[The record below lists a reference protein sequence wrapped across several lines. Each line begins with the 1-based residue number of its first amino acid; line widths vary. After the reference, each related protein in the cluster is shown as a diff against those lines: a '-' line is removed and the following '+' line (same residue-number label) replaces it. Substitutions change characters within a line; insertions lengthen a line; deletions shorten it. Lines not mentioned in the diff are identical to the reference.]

1 MQPLVYSTFSGCN
14 TTCFAYGQTGSGKTH
29 TMMGT
34 SNGQHPG
41 MYILAASDII
51 EQLENYPEIYLT
63 ISFYEIYCGKL
74 YDLLNEREL
83 VKCMEDAQ
91 QRMNIM
97 GLTEVPVDSV
107 AKIMEIITN
116 ALQIRT
122 SGKTGANDTSSRS
135 HAIL

>member
-1 MQPLVYSTFSGCN
+1 
-14 TTCFAYGQTGSGKTH
+14 
-29 TMMGT
+29 
-34 SNGQHPG
+34 